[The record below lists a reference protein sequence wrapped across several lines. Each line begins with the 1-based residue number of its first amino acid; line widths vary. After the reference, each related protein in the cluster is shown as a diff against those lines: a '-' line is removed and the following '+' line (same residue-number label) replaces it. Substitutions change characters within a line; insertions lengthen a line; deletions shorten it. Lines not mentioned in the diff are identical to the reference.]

1 MLILPSNEGRAR
13 IRSES
18 AFVKASCTFDKKSPY
33 KSLNFFFSS
42 VPSVPVNCLE
52 SHLFRSC
59 RYSTRRLVSSDFLGH
74 FNQGLSCFSAE
85 WPFFTKVVSLYFVI
99 SFFLSFIFATPVAC
113 LVVLAGHQPV
123 AFVGDS
129 TCFCEETFCS

>member
-52 SHLFRSC
+52 SHLFRCC
-59 RYSTRRLVSSDFLGH
+59 RFSTLWLVSSDFLGH
-74 FNQGLSCFSAE
+74 FNQDDSLVFPRNGLFYQSCFSL
-85 WPFFTKVVSLYFVI
+85 FRYFLLFVLHFCNASGLSR
-99 SFFLSFIFATPVAC
+99 SFSRAPASSFCWRLHLFL
-113 LVVLAGHQPV
+113 
-123 AFVGDS
+123 
-129 TCFCEETFCS
+129 

>member
-1 MLILPSNEGRAR
+1 MTLPSNEGRAR

-33 KSLNFFFSS
+33 KSLNFFFFS

-59 RYSTRRLVSSDFLGH
+59 RYSTLRLVSSDFWGH
-74 FNQGLSCFSAE
+74 FNQGRLPCFSAE
-85 WPFFTKVVSLYFVI
+85 WPFYQSCFSLFRYFLLFVLHFCNASGLSR
-99 SFFLSFIFATPVAC
+99 SFSRAPASSFCWRLHLFL
-113 LVVLAGHQPV
+113 
-123 AFVGDS
+123 
-129 TCFCEETFCS
+129 